1 MTGHARDLNL
11 LRLPTLDGLRAVD
24 AAERLGSFERAGAA
38 LAVTASAVA
47 KRVAAVEDLLGT
59 PLFVRGGAGLQPTP
73 ACLDY
78 LPPVRAALALLA
90 QMPQHQRAPAR
101 AQRLRISAPPTFA
114 RLVLVPALEDFSR
127 AHPGIDVEVVLS
139 IPFLDNPAH
148 SAASADVAVRHGDAA
163 GLGGTVLMHDG
174 VLPVAAPALLQRLGP
189 IHTPADLGRA
199 PLLRTP
205 VEPWAPWFAVAG
217 LAWPEPD
224 AGPLLV
230 DLGLVLEAALGGQG
244 VALARPALARRWLAD
259 GSLVPL
265 FPHLL
270 ARPAQQYLH
279 LPVAPGGAAAD
290 FARWLAGV
298 SQAAMDAGLAAL
310 RR

>member
-1 MTGHARDLNL
+1 MADNAGD
-11 LRLPTLDGLRAVD
+11 LRLPSLDGLRAVD
-24 AAERLGSFERAGAA
+24 AAARLGSFERAAEG

-47 KRVAAVEDLLGT
+47 KRVAAVEDLLGA
-59 PLFVRGGAGLQPTP
+59 PLFVRNGRALQPTP

-90 QMPQHQRAPAR
+90 QMPQHQRPHAR
-101 AQRLRISAPPTFA
+101 ARRLRISAPPTFA

-127 AHPGIDVEVVLS
+127 AHPGIDIEVVLS

-148 SAASADVAVRHGDAA
+148 SAPQADVAVRHGDAA
-163 GLGGTVLMHDG
+163 ALGGTVLMHDV
-174 VLPVAAPALLQRLGP
+174 VLPVAAPALLQRLGWRGGQA
-189 IHTPADLGRA
+189 TPADLAGA

-205 VEPWAPWFAVAG
+205 VEPWAPWFAAAG
-217 LAWPEPD
+217 LPWPEP
-224 AGPLLV
+224 AQGPRLV
-230 DLGLVLEAALGGQG
+230 DLGLTLEAALGGQG

-265 FPHLL
+265 FALT
-270 ARPAQQYLH
+270 AQPAHQYLH
-279 LPVAPGGAAAD
+279 LPVTAGGAAAD

-298 SQAAMDAGLAAL
+298 GRAAAAEGLAAL
-310 RR
+310 RL

>member
-1 MTGHARDLNL
+1 MAGDARD
-11 LRLPTLDGLRAVD
+11 LRLPTLDGLRAVE

-38 LAVTASAVA
+38 LAVTASAAA

-59 PLFVRGGAGLQPTP
+59 PLFLRHARHLQPTP

-90 QMPQHQRAPAR
+90 QMPQHQRPHAR

-127 AHPGIDVEVVLS
+127 SHPGIEIEVVLS

-148 SAASADVAVRHGDAA
+148 SAAQADVAVRHGDPAV
-163 GLGGTVLMHDG
+163 LGGTVLMQD
-174 VLPVAAPALLQRLGP
+174 VLLPVAAPALLQRLGP
-189 IHTPADLGRA
+189 MNKPADLARA
-199 PLLRTP
+199 ALLRTP
-205 VEPWAPWFAVAG
+205 VEPWAPWFRAAG

-224 AGPLLV
+224 QGPSLV

-244 VALARPALARRWLAD
+244 VALARPSLARRWLAD
-259 GSLVPL
+259 GSLLPL
-265 FPHLL
+265 FRLT
-270 ARPAQQYLH
+270 AQPVHQYLQ
-279 LPVAPGGAAAD
+279 LPVAGGGAATLFSA
-290 FARWLAGV
+290 WLAGV
-298 SQAAMDAGLAAL
+298 GQAAVDAGMAAL

>member
-1 MTGHARDLNL
+1 MAGDARD

-24 AAERLGSFERAGAA
+24 AAERLGSFERAADL

-59 PLFVRGGAGLQPTP
+59 PLFERNGRTLKPTP

-90 QMPQHQRAPAR
+90 QMPQHQRPQVRAR
-101 AQRLRISAPPTFA
+101 RLRISAPPTFA
-114 RLVLVPALEDFSR
+114 RLVLVPALDDFAR
-127 AHPGIDVEVVLS
+127 LHPGIDIEVVLS
-139 IPFLDNPAH
+139 IPFLDNPAV
-148 SAASADVAVRHGDAA
+148 SAAQADVAVRHGDAA
-163 GLGGTVLMHDG
+163 ALGGTVLMHDV
-174 VLPVAAPALLQRLGP
+174 VLPVAAPGLVQRLGP
-189 IHTPADLGRA
+189 FSQPADLARA

-205 VEPWAPWFAVAG
+205 VEPWAPWFAAAG

-224 AGPLLV
+224 GGPRLV

-244 VALARPALARRWLAD
+244 VALARPALVRRWLAD

-265 FPHLL
+265 FPALT
-270 ARPAQQYLH
+270 AQPAHQYLH
-279 LPVAPGGAAAD
+279 LPITGGAAAQD
-290 FARWLAGV
+290 FGRWLVDTGR
-298 SQAAMDAGLAAL
+298 SAMADGLAAL